1 MPIDLK
7 PITVIGFSI
16 SKSVGLKGSNEPD
29 DIFVIKTLLNGIAP
43 QDGGADGTLDINDL
57 TNTPDAMESVIDA
70 ILVFQNAQAGL
81 LHDGRVDPER
91 NTIKRMRLMFNR
103 RKGGGIDVNVT
114 ITPDGP
120 IFGPC
125 DARGFSAARLRLV
138 GDEWSAFDGL
148 APVRQM
154 VPIGKTRKL
163 KVKGTNGAAVGFA
176 LESSKVEILERTND
190 TVTVIG
196 RLEGEADLRVIVE
209 GQRGPIP
216 VRLQVRKASSIPI
229 DVVHLGR
236 APLANGLMIATQRA
250 VVNVVSRI
258 YDNQANLTFTSGTSR
273 IVDAVTAEGRIVAI
287 DPNKS
292 LSIRSGFGPLR
303 TTQDFR
309 FDDLRSL
316 VTNPAAITM
325 FISAQIVDDQDATVA
340 GRGDPDNRMLWFNP
354 VTPGSVNTNILPAH
368 EIGHA
373 LGLGHIT
380 TKNNISF
387 LMNPTIQPNNLI
399 IPCETLIQLSS

>member
-1 MPIDLK
+1 MVINLK
-7 PITVIGFSI
+7 PVNVIGFSI
-16 SKSVGLKGSNEPD
+16 AESVGLKGKNQPD

-70 ILVFQNAQAGL
+70 ILVFQKAQPGL
-81 LHDGRVDPER
+81 LHDGRVDPEK

-103 RKGGGIDVNVT
+103 RKGGGVDVNVT

-138 GDEWSAFDGL
+138 GNAWSAFDGL

-163 KVKGTNGAAVGFA
+163 KVKGTNNAAVGFA
-176 LESSKVEILERTND
+176 LESSRAEIVEQTSD

-196 RLEGEADLRVIVE
+196 RLEGEADLSVIVE

-216 VRLQVRKASSIPI
+216 VRLLVRKASTIPI

-250 VVNVVSRI
+250 VASVVSRI

-273 IVDAVTAEGRIVAI
+273 IVDAVTTEGRVVTI
-287 DPNKS
+287 DPNKK
-292 LSIRSGFGPLR
+292 LSIRSGIGPLT

-309 FDDLRSL
+309 FDDLQPL
-316 VTNPAAITM
+316 VTNPAAVTM
-325 FISAQIVDDQDATVA
+325 FISAQFIDDIDPIVA

-354 VTPGSVNTNILPAH
+354 MTPGSANTNIVPAH

-373 LGLGHIT
+373 LGLDHIT
-380 TKNNISF
+380 TKNNTGF
-387 LMNPTIQPNNLI
+387 LMNPTVQANNII
-399 IPCETLIQLSS
+399 IPCETLVQLQP

>member
-1 MPIDLK
+1 MVINLNPINL
-7 PITVIGFSI
+7 IGFSI
-16 SKSVGLKGSNEPD
+16 AESVGLKGSNQPD

-57 TNTPDAMESVIDA
+57 TSTPEAMEPVIDA
-70 ILVFQNAQAGL
+70 ILVFQNTQTGL
-81 LHDGRVDPER
+81 LHDGRVDPEK

-103 RKGGGIDVNVT
+103 RKGGGLDVNVT

-163 KVKGTNGAAVGFA
+163 KLKGTNGAAVGFA
-176 LESSKVEILERTND
+176 LESSRVEILERTSD

-196 RLEGEADLRVIVE
+196 RLEGDADLSVIVE

-236 APLANGLMIATQRA
+236 ATLANGLMIATQRA
-250 VVNVVSRI
+250 VTSVVSRI

-273 IVDAVTAEGRIVAI
+273 IVDAVTTEGRVVPI
-287 DPNKS
+287 DPNKK
-292 LSIRSGFGPLR
+292 LSIRSGFGPL
-303 TTQDFR
+303 TTAQDFR
-309 FDDLRSL
+309 FDDLKSL

-325 FISAQIVDDQDATVA
+325 FISTQIIDDQDSNIA
-340 GRGDPDNRMLWFNP
+340 GRGDPGNRMLWFNP
-354 VTPGSVNTNILPAH
+354 ATPGSVNTNIVPAH

-380 TKNNISF
+380 TKNNTGF
-387 LMNPTIQPNNLI
+387 LMNPTVQLNNII
-399 IPCETLIQLSS
+399 IPCETLVQIPS